1 MSLNIQEDLNKG
13 LKVKTF
19 ITSYLDS
26 SYIIS
31 IKTLDLNKSIIYNLK
46 TKNFSQDIG
55 FITFISDPL
64 LLDDIYIILTN
75 FALSQNLKNFLFII
89 YFNINNVFISIGYK
103 DKILSS
109 NIIYKSINIY
119 NIFKDI
125 LNLEGYIFKEK
136 TCK

>member
-1 MSLNIQEDLNKG
+1 MSLNIQEDLNKS
-13 LKVKTF
+13 LELKTF
-19 ITSYLDS
+19 ITSYLNS

-31 IKTLDLNKSIIYNLK
+31 IKTLTLNKTIIYNLK

-55 FITFISDPL
+55 FITFILDPL
-64 LLDDIYIILTN
+64 LLDNIYITL
-75 FALSQNLKNFLFII
+75 FDFVLLQNLKNYLFII
-89 YFNINNVFISIGYK
+89 YFNTNNVFISIGYK

-109 NIIYKSINIY
+109 NIIYKGINVY

-125 LNLEGYIFKEK
+125 LNLKGYIFKEK

>member
-1 MSLNIQEDLNKG
+1 MSLNIQEDLNKS
-13 LKVKTF
+13 LELKTF

-26 SYIIS
+26 FYIIS
-31 IKTLDLNKSIIYNLK
+31 TKTLAINKTIIYNLK

-64 LLDDIYIILTN
+64 LLDNIYITLNN
-75 FALSQNLKNFLFII
+75 FVLLQNLKNYLFII
-89 YFNINNVFISIGYK
+89 YFNSNNVFISIGYK

-109 NIIYKSINIY
+109 NIIYKSINVY

-125 LNLEGYIFKEK
+125 LNLKGYIFKEK
-136 TCK
+136 TYK

>member
-1 MSLNIQEDLNKG
+1 MSLNIQEDLNKS
-13 LKVKTF
+13 LELKTF

-31 IKTLDLNKSIIYNLK
+31 TKILAINKTIIYNLK

-64 LLDDIYIILTN
+64 LLDDIYITLN
-75 FALSQNLKNFLFII
+75 DFVLLQNLKNYLFII
-89 YFNINNVFISIGYK
+89 YFNSNNVFISIGYK

-109 NIIYKSINIY
+109 NIIYKSINVY

>member
-89 YFNINNVFISIGYK
+89 YFNINNIFISTGYK

-109 NIIYKSINIY
+109 NIIYKSIDIY

-136 TCK
+136 TYK

>member
-1 MSLNIQEDLNKG
+1 MSLNIQEDLNKS
-13 LKVKTF
+13 LELKTF

-26 SYIIS
+26 FYIIS
-31 IKTLDLNKSIIYNLK
+31 TKTLAINKTIIYNLK

-55 FITFISDPL
+55 FITFILDPL
-64 LLDDIYIILTN
+64 LLDNIYITLNN
-75 FALSQNLKNFLFII
+75 FVLLQNLKNYLFII
-89 YFNINNVFISIGYK
+89 YFNNNNVFISIGYK

-109 NIIYKSINIY
+109 NIIYKSINVY

-125 LNLEGYIFKEK
+125 LNLESYIFKEK

>member
-13 LKVKTF
+13 LKIKTF

-109 NIIYKSINIY
+109 NIIYKSIDIY

>member
-1 MSLNIQEDLNKG
+1 MSLNIQEDLNKS
-13 LKVKTF
+13 LELKTF

-31 IKTLDLNKSIIYNLK
+31 TKTLTLNKTIIYNLK

-64 LLDDIYIILTN
+64 LLDDIYITLIDFIL
-75 FALSQNLKNFLFII
+75 LQNLKNYLFII
-89 YFNINNVFISIGYK
+89 YFNTNNVFISIGYK

-109 NIIYKSINIY
+109 NIIYKGIDVY

>member
-1 MSLNIQEDLNKG
+1 MSLNIQEDLNKS
-13 LKVKTF
+13 LELKTF

-31 IKTLDLNKSIIYNLK
+31 TKTLTINKTIIYNLK

-64 LLDDIYIILTN
+64 LLDDIYITLN
-75 FALSQNLKNFLFII
+75 DFVLLQNLKNYLFII
-89 YFNINNVFISIGYK
+89 YFNNNNVFISIGYK

-109 NIIYKSINIY
+109 NIIYKSINVY

-125 LNLEGYIFKEK
+125 LNLKGSIFKEK

>member
-89 YFNINNVFISIGYK
+89 YFNINNVFISTGYK

-109 NIIYKSINIY
+109 NIIYKSIDIY

>member
-13 LKVKTF
+13 LKIKTF

-109 NIIYKSINIY
+109 NIIYKSIDIY

-136 TCK
+136 TYK

>member
-1 MSLNIQEDLNKG
+1 MSLNIQEDLNKS
-13 LKVKTF
+13 LELKTF

-26 SYIIS
+26 FYIIS
-31 IKTLDLNKSIIYNLK
+31 IKTLAINKTIIYNLK

-64 LLDDIYIILTN
+64 LLDNIYITLNN
-75 FALSQNLKNFLFII
+75 FVLLQNLKNYLFII
-89 YFNINNVFISIGYK
+89 YFNSNNVFISIGYK

-109 NIIYKSINIY
+109 NIIYKSINVY

-125 LNLEGYIFKEK
+125 LNLKGYIFKEK
-136 TCK
+136 TYK

>member
-1 MSLNIQEDLNKG
+1 MSLNIQEDLNKS
-13 LKVKTF
+13 LELKTF

-31 IKTLDLNKSIIYNLK
+31 TKTLTLNKTIIYNLK

-64 LLDDIYIILTN
+64 LLDNIYITL
-75 FALSQNLKNFLFII
+75 FDFVLLQNLKNYLFII
-89 YFNINNVFISIGYK
+89 YFNTNNVFISIGYK

-109 NIIYKSINIY
+109 NIIYKGINVY

-125 LNLEGYIFKEK
+125 LNLKGYIFKEK
-136 TCK
+136 TYK

>member
-1 MSLNIQEDLNKG
+1 MSLNIQEDLNKS
-13 LKVKTF
+13 LELKTF

-31 IKTLDLNKSIIYNLK
+31 TKALTINKTIIYNLK

-64 LLDDIYIILTN
+64 LLDDIYITLN
-75 FALSQNLKNFLFII
+75 DFVLLQNLKNYLFII
-89 YFNINNVFISIGYK
+89 YFNSNNVFISIGYK

-109 NIIYKSINIY
+109 NIIYKSINVY

>member
-1 MSLNIQEDLNKG
+1 MSLNIQEDLNKS
-13 LKVKTF
+13 LELKTF

-31 IKTLDLNKSIIYNLK
+31 TKALTINKSIIYNLK

-64 LLDDIYIILTN
+64 LLDNIYITLNN
-75 FALSQNLKNFLFII
+75 FVLLQNLKNYLFII
-89 YFNINNVFISIGYK
+89 YFNTNNVFISTGYK
-103 DKILSS
+103 DTILSS

-136 TCK
+136 TYK

>member
-1 MSLNIQEDLNKG
+1 MSLNIQEDLNKS
-13 LKVKTF
+13 LELKTF

-26 SYIIS
+26 FYIIS
-31 IKTLDLNKSIIYNLK
+31 TKTLAINKTIIYNLK

-55 FITFISDPL
+55 FITFILDPL
-64 LLDDIYIILTN
+64 LLDNIYITLNN
-75 FALSQNLKNFLFII
+75 FVLLQNLKNYLFII
-89 YFNINNVFISIGYK
+89 YFNSNNVFISIGYK

-109 NIIYKSINIY
+109 NIIYKSINVY

>member
-31 IKTLDLNKSIIYNLK
+31 IKTLDLNKFIIYNLK

-64 LLDDIYIILTN
+64 LLDDIYIILIN
-75 FALSQNLKNFLFII
+75 FALS
-89 YFNINNVFISIGYK
+89 
-103 DKILSS
+103 
-109 NIIYKSINIY
+109 
-119 NIFKDI
+119 
-125 LNLEGYIFKEK
+125 
-136 TCK
+136 